1 MAKDIRQ
8 KARCFSEKQLGC
20 VIELFQKKSKQG
32 REGVED
38 ILFWKR
44 TLEFVDLSLYPWIFQ
59 TKWSF
64 TPGNSTNLC
73 HTQKPGPMEIPHNF
87 FLITRGNFSTF
98 LLNFHI
104 LYFQYPWK
112 FHILNPPCLFFS
124 GITHSYLENGFAKRW
139 FWFEVSSKLIRWN
152 AWDQFQTVKFKISG

>member
-1 MAKDIRQ
+1 MALISY

-73 HTQKPGPMEIPHNF
+73 HTQKSGPMEIPHDF
-87 FLITRGNFSTF
+87 FLITRGNFTTFYWISTF
-98 LLNFHI
+98 YIFNTPGNSIFSTL
-104 LYFQYPWK
+104 PV
-112 FHILNPPCLFFS
+112 CFF
-124 GITHSYLENGFAKRW
+124 LE
-139 FWFEVSSKLIRWN
+139 
-152 AWDQFQTVKFKISG
+152 